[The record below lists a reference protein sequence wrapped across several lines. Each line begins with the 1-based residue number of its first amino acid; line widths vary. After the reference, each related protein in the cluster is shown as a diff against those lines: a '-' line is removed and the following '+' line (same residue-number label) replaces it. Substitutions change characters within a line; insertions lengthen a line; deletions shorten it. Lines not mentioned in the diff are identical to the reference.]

1 MTARTLQSAERLC
14 LDKGLAFT
22 PLRRQV
28 YELIAAVNAPVG
40 AYHLLDQL
48 KKQRANAA
56 PVTVYRAL
64 DFLLEAGLIH
74 RIDVL
79 QAYAACEI
87 HDHAEHENAARQGA
101 DHGGLVL
108 VCNGCKQLTEFADER
123 LERQIQRTALAHGF
137 QVAQHLIEIR
147 GLCGRCTTLT

>member
-14 LDKGLAFT
+14 QDKGLAFT

-28 YELIAAVNAPVG
+28 YELIALEDTPVG
-40 AYHLLDQL
+40 AYDLLDRL

-74 RIDVL
+74 RIDAL

-87 HDHAEHENAARQGA
+87 HGHGEHASA
-101 DHGGLVL
+101 DHGGLML
-108 VCNGCKQLTEFADER
+108 VCNRCKNVIEFEDRKLER
-123 LERQIQRTALAHGF
+123 LIERTAMEHGF

-147 GLCGRCTTLT
+147 GICAQCAAEA

>member
-1 MTARTLQSAERLC
+1 MTARSLQSAERLC
-14 LDKGLAFT
+14 QEKGLAFT

-28 YELIAAVNAPVG
+28 YALIAEESTPVG
-40 AYHLLDQL
+40 AYDLLDRL
-48 KKQRANAA
+48 KQQRGNAA

-74 RIDVL
+74 RIDAL

-87 HDHAEHENAARQGA
+87 HDHAEHGHDAHHGA

-108 VCNGCKQLTEFADER
+108 VCSRCKQLTEFADAA
-123 LERQIQRTALAHGF
+123 LERQIERAALAHGF
-137 QVAQHLIEIR
+137 HVAQHLIEIR
-147 GLCGRCTTLT
+147 GLCSRCAAAD